1 MCVCVCI
8 LAEQH
13 WFEQQFIHGSL
24 YKKINTTAVLHDL
37 SLVESMDLKPQVW
50 RDDYKATGRFRW
62 AAGTPILCYSG
73 VNCMYACIYI
83 YIWAS
88 LKAGM
93 CCWCAGSPARLRHP
107 RSGVLMAAGLLPEGA
122 ACLPVQEPNGE
133 AGLQQTGL
141 AGWRPAL
148 SSRDYNRREGKCGP
162 RFFLIW
168 LGLAVSL
175 KDIYDK

>member
-1 MCVCVCI
+1 MCVCVCVCI

-62 AAGTPILCYSG
+62 AAGSYSG

-83 YIWAS
+83 YIYGPPW
-88 LKAGM
+88 KQV
-93 CCWCAGSPARLRHP
+93 C
-107 RSGVLMAAGLLPEGA
+107 AAGARA
-122 ACLPVQEPNGE
+122 APPACAIQGRGSSWLQACCL
-133 AGLQQTGL
+133 
-141 AGWRPAL
+141 R
-148 SSRDYNRREGKCGP
+148 GP
-162 RFFLIW
+162 RVSPSRSPTGRQGCSRQAW
-168 LGLAVSL
+168 QAGGQPWAAVIITGEKENVGPDFS
-175 KDIYDK
+175 